1 VFVPLRWLTLILV
14 LLWTACTPSRAELV
28 IANGP
33 DVEVLDPQ
41 LANTTAA
48 ARLFQAIFEGLT
60 RLDPV
65 SLEVVPGLAE
75 FWEPN
80 DSASVWRFQL
90 RDGLLWSDGT
100 PLTVEDVRASWQRLA
115 APATGASYADWMRD
129 TRIEIDLE
137 TRWLVV
143 FFPRPMPLFD
153 RMCAYHAL
161 APIPAVL
168 REAAPGSSPQPLP
181 CSGPF
186 QLVERRIRDRIRV
199 ARNPLSWRAA
209 LVQLQSIDFLTID
222 SQFTALNLFLSEDVS
237 YTPNVPSLAV
247 PKLLAEHPDIFSP
260 EPQFATYFLRF
271 HVNAPPFENRD
282 LRLACTYAINRE
294 ELAKQVG
301 GGRQAAKTLVPALVK
316 AYPSVAAPSFDPVLA
331 RKFLKSAVVANGKPI
346 GRLEYIYPSSELNR
360 AVAEV
365 LQQQW
370 REVLGLEVA
379 LVNLESQSFRPLQ
392 RGLEYQVSHSSWIGD
407 YLDPLTFLELFH
419 SNSSNNRTGFGDHHY
434 DSLLDEAS
442 ALPDAAAR
450 FELLAQAESLL
461 LAEAIVL
468 PLLVDVSQELISPRL
483 QGLHRNASGVIDWA
497 ALHFD
502 KSAPS
507 TAAKGK

>member
-1 VFVPLRWLTLILV
+1 VFVRLRWLTLI

-48 ARLFQAIFEGLT
+48 ARLFQALFEGLT

-65 SLEVVPGLAE
+65 SLEVLPGLAE

-80 DSASVWRFQL
+80 DSATTWRFQL
-90 RDGLLWSDGT
+90 RAGLRWSDGT
-100 PLTVEDVRASWQRLA
+100 PLTVADVRASWERLA

-129 TRIEIDLE
+129 TRIEIDLPARE
-137 TRWLVV
+137 LVIY
-143 FFPRPMPLFD
+143 FPRPMPLFD

-168 REAAPGSSPQPLP
+168 RAAAPGSSPQPLP

-186 QLVERRIRDRIRV
+186 QLLERRIRQRIRV
-199 ARNPLSWRAA
+199 VRNPLSWRAA
-209 LVQLQSIDFLTID
+209 SVALQSIDFLTID
-222 SQFTALNLFLSEDVS
+222 SQFTALNLFLSGDVS

-247 PKLLAEHPDIFSP
+247 PKLLEAHADIFSP

-301 GGRQAAKTLVPALVK
+301 GGRQAAHTLVPELVK
-316 AYPSVAAPSFDPVLA
+316 GYPKVPAPSFDPIQA
-331 RKFLKSAVVANGKPI
+331 RKFLESAIVANGGPF

-392 RGLEYQVSHSSWIGD
+392 RDLEYQISHSSWIGD

-419 SNSSNNRTGFGDHHY
+419 SKSSNNRTGFRDQHY
-434 DSLLDEAS
+434 DALLEDAS
-442 ALPDAAAR
+442 AHPDAAAR
-450 FELLAQAESLL
+450 FELLAQAEVMLL
-461 LAEAIVL
+461 EEAVVL
-468 PLLVDVSQELISPRL
+468 PLLVDVSQELISPQL
-483 QGLHRNASGVIDWA
+483 QGLPRNASGVIDWA
-497 ALHFD
+497 ALHFHNT
-502 KSAPS
+502 AP
-507 TAAKGK
+507 AAPAPEK